1 MRFNPSC
8 TRLQFT
14 WHIGN
19 MEANM
24 SINSISEVKQLIP
37 NNIGLSGI
45 DDQSKSPEVS
55 FGEYLNSAL
64 MKVTNLENQSDQLK
78 EDFALGKTDNIPEV
92 LIAGEKANIALQF
105 TMQIRNKLV
114 DAYSEIMRMQI

>member
-1 MRFNPSC
+1 
-8 TRLQFT
+8 
-14 WHIGN
+14 
-19 MEANM
+19 M

-37 NNIGLSGI
+37 DNVGLRSVNEET
-45 DDQSKSPEVS
+45 KSPEVS

-64 MKVTNLENQSDQLK
+64 MKVTDLENEAGKLK

-105 TMQIRNKLV
+105 TMQIRNKIL

>member
-1 MRFNPSC
+1 MA
-8 TRLQFT
+8 
-14 WHIGN
+14 IDG
-19 MEANM
+19 
-24 SINSISEVKQLIP
+24 ISQVKQLIP
-37 NNIGLSGI
+37 DNFRISGI
-45 DDQSKSPEVS
+45 DDQGKASGVS

-64 MKVTNLENQSDQLK
+64 MKVTDLENHSDQLK

-105 TMQIRNKLV
+105 TMSIRNKVV

>member
-1 MRFNPSC
+1 
-8 TRLQFT
+8 
-14 WHIGN
+14 
-19 MEANM
+19 M

-37 NNIGLSGI
+37 DNVGLRSVNEET
-45 DDQSKSPEVS
+45 KSPEVS

-64 MKVTNLENQSDQLK
+64 MKVTDLENGAGKLK

-105 TMQIRNKLV
+105 TMQIRNKIL

>member
-1 MRFNPSC
+1 
-8 TRLQFT
+8 
-14 WHIGN
+14 
-19 MEANM
+19 MEAKM

-37 NNIGLSGI
+37 SNIGLSGI
-45 DDQSKSPEVS
+45 DEQSKSPEVS

-64 MKVTNLENQSDQLK
+64 MKVSNLENQSDQLK

-105 TMQIRNKLV
+105 TMQIRNKVV

>member
-1 MRFNPSC
+1 
-8 TRLQFT
+8 
-14 WHIGN
+14 
-19 MEANM
+19 M

-37 NNIGLSGI
+37 DSIGLNGI
-45 DDQSKSPEVS
+45 NEQSKPPEVS

-64 MKVTNLENQSDQLK
+64 AKVTNLEDQSAQLK

-92 LIAGEKANIALQF
+92 LIAGEKASVALQF
-105 TMQIRNKLV
+105 TMQIRNKIL

>member
-1 MRFNPSC
+1 M
-8 TRLQFT
+8 
-14 WHIGN
+14 
-19 MEANM
+19 AV
-24 SINSISEVKQLIP
+24 NSISEIKQLVP
-37 NNIGLSGI
+37 DNIGLNGI
-45 DDQSKSPEVS
+45 KEKSNTPEVS

-64 MKVTNLENQSDQLK
+64 MKVSDLENQSNQLQ

-105 TMQIRNKLV
+105 TMQIRNKIL

>member
-1 MRFNPSC
+1 
-8 TRLQFT
+8 
-14 WHIGN
+14 
-19 MEANM
+19 M

-37 NNIGLSGI
+37 DNVGLRSVNEET
-45 DDQSKSPEVS
+45 KSPEVS

-64 MKVTNLENQSDQLK
+64 MKVTDLENEAGKLK
-78 EDFALGKTDNIPEV
+78 EDFALGKTDNIPDV

-105 TMQIRNKLV
+105 TMQIRNKIL